1 MISREVRGLE
11 RAMDGFA
18 ARFAAQANN
27 IANINT
33 PQYARQDVRFEDAL
47 ISAIDSEP
55 SPGVAEAQDPF
66 TNLFGSAARPTDDM
80 LETFKPSTTATKGQ
94 GMRRD
99 GNGVSLEHE
108 MSQLVQSVEKYNTLA
123 TQIATQYRTFKF
135 ITDQK

>member
-11 RAMDGFA
+11 RAMDGLA

-55 SPGVAEAQDPF
+55 APGVSEAQDPF

-80 LETFKPSTTATKGQ
+80 LESFNPSITVAKGQ

-108 MSQLVQSVEKYNTLA
+108 MSQMVQSVEKYNTLA
-123 TQIATQYRTFKF
+123 TQIATQYRTFKY